1 MLYEWLLDYQ
11 KLSNEIDYLEYKL
24 EREKR
29 ELKRWSSG
37 DLYNVKLNEKS
48 IASGLEDTIF
58 NIEYEL
64 AHKMNELLN
73 AERLIK
79 TFRGLE
85 NKILYGKY
93 VEGKTLVTIAD
104 DLNKS
109 PNYIYNKHAEIMRMI
124 DFAYK
129 INLT

>member
-1 MLYEWLLDYQ
+1 MYEWLLDYQ

-37 DLYNVKLNEKS
+37 DLYNVKLNENS

-79 TFRGLE
+79 TFKGLE
-85 NKILYGKY
+85 NQILFYKY
-93 VEGKTLVTIAD
+93 VKGKTLNDVAIE
-104 DLNKS
+104 LGYS
-109 PNYIYNKHAEIMRMI
+109 PGHIYNKHAEIMKRI

-129 INLT
+129 INLS